1 MRNLN
6 FLKEAIIAHRG
17 LHSKEKNIIENSI
30 ESFQKAIEKN
40 YIIELDVHC
49 LKDGEV
55 VVFHDDNIE
64 RITGINKNIKD
75 CTYEEIK
82 NIKLYN
88 QNTYIPKFSDVLK
101 LVDGKV
107 PILIELKNDNKTGLL
122 EEKLMENLK
131 NYNGKFAI
139 QSFNPFSVKWF
150 KDNYPDIIRGQ
161 LVCKF
166 KNGKMNKIKK
176 LLLKNMFFNFITK
189 PDFISY
195 CIEDLSYEEVIKIK
209 RKKFLLGWTVRR
221 KKEYDELIKY
231 YDNLICEKFI

>member
-6 FLKEAIIAHRG
+6 FLKETIIAHRG
-17 LHSKEKNIIENSI
+17 VHSKEKNIIENSI

-40 YIIELDVHC
+40 YIIELDVHY

-75 CTYEEIK
+75 CTYEEIR

-122 EEKLMENLK
+122 EEKLMENLR

-195 CIEDLSYEEVIKIK
+195 NTEDLNYEEAIKIK
-209 RKKFLLGWTVRR
+209 KRKFLLGWTVRS
-221 KKEYDELIKY
+221 KEKYDELIKY
-231 YDNLICEKFI
+231 YDNLICEEFI